1 MRCFNK
7 VILVGNLTK
16 DPELRYTSGG
26 IAVTNFSVAVN
37 RVYTTKE
44 GEKREEVS
52 FFDVAAWRK
61 LAENCGEY
69 LKKGAPVLVEGRLK
83 EDRWEDEEG
92 NRRSKMK
99 IEAYDVVFLSTKDS
113 RNSATKE
120 EGNDVSLGEEEETP
134 F

>member
-37 RVYTTKE
+37 RAYT
-44 GEKREEVS
+44 
-52 FFDVAAWRK
+52 
-61 LAENCGEY
+61 
-69 LKKGAPVLVEGRLK
+69 
-83 EDRWEDEEG
+83 
-92 NRRSKMK
+92 
-99 IEAYDVVFLSTKDS
+99 
-113 RNSATKE
+113 TKE